1 MHSFGRRSAR
11 LLTRALPVLAV
22 ALAAP
27 ASARAPVPGD
37 AAAQQA
43 HAQGTCG
50 VLAPGTGLRDGK
62 GWVASMMPGK
72 HEFRV
77 RGGGEVYLSAA
88 RVKSTLDFDIGRLY
102 TISIEHAPPGA
113 VLEWRMLGN
122 DWAPVAKT
130 FLYPPTQ

>member
-1 MHSFGRRSAR
+1 MQPLDRSRAP
-11 LLTRALPVLAV
+11 LTRALPALAV
-22 ALAAP
+22 ALAAS
-27 ASARAPVPGD
+27 AWARAPLPSDVE
-37 AAAQQA
+37 AQQA
-43 HAQGTCG
+43 HANGTCG
-50 VLAPGTGLRDGK
+50 QLAPGTGLKDGK

-77 RGGGEVYLSAA
+77 RGGGEVYLTAA

-102 TISIEHAPPGA
+102 TISVEHAPPGA

>member
-1 MHSFGRRSAR
+1 MQPLDRSRAHM
-11 LLTRALPVLAV
+11 TRALPALAV
-22 ALAAP
+22 ALAA
-27 ASARAPVPGD
+27 SAWARGPVPSD
-37 AAAQQA
+37 VEAQRA
-43 HAQGTCG
+43 HAKGTCG
-50 VLAPGTGLRDGK
+50 QLAPGTGLKDGK
-62 GWVASMMPGK
+62 GWVTSMMPGR

-77 RGGGEVYLSAA
+77 RGGGEVYLTVA

-102 TISIEHAPPGA
+102 TISVEHAPSGA

>member
-1 MHSFGRRSAR
+1 MQPLDRSRAR
-11 LLTRALPVLAV
+11 LTRALS
-22 ALAAP
+22 ALAIAIAAS
-27 ASARAPVPGD
+27 ASARTPAPSDVE
-37 AAAQQA
+37 AQRA
-43 HAQGTCG
+43 HANGTCG
-50 VLAPGTGLRDGK
+50 QLAPGTGLKDGK

-77 RGGGEVYLSAA
+77 RGGGEVYLTAA

-102 TISIEHAPPGA
+102 TISVEHAPPGA

>member
-1 MHSFGRRSAR
+1 MHSLDRSRARRLVGA
-11 LLTRALPVLAV
+11 
-22 ALAAP
+22 
-27 ASARAPVPGD
+27 ASALLVVVAS
-37 AAAQQA
+37 AAAARSPLPSDVQAQQA

-50 VLAPGTGLRDGK
+50 QLAPGTGLKDGK

-77 RGGGEVYLSAA
+77 RGGGEVYLTAA
-88 RVKSTLDFDIGRLY
+88 RVKSTLDFDVGRLY
-102 TISIEHAPPGA
+102 TISVEHAPAGA
-113 VLEWRMLGN
+113 VLEWRNAGT

>member
-1 MHSFGRRSAR
+1 MHPRDR
-11 LLTRALPVLAV
+11 LLAGVLPALVV
-22 ALAAP
+22 AAAAP
-27 ASARAPVPGD
+27 AWARSPAASDV
-37 AAAQQA
+37 AAQQA

-50 VLAPGTGLRDGK
+50 QLAPGTGLKDGK

-77 RGGGEVYLSAA
+77 RGGGEVYLTAA

-102 TISIEHAPPGA
+102 TISVENAPAGA
-113 VLEWRMLGN
+113 VLEWRNVGS